1 MAYSTFDLAKVMS
14 SKSDYVSWVPTIHKT
29 VPSSSASESLGR
41 GAATALD
48 GILDGVLLLAADGQI
63 LLLNHQAE
71 KLCGLIQS
79 DPCIESDAPFTAPDP
94 ILTACQLLH
103 DNRDR
108 LAGRSLPARA
118 VLTIYPNIK
127 VRISL
132 LEPESDQDPLFLV
145 TLEDQRQTS
154 ITQAMFDQWLYGLT
168 EREGEVWMLRLQD
181 YSYQEIADKLYL
193 SINTVKKHMKTILAK
208 QEQCQF
214 GEANALAA

>member
-1 MAYSTFDLAKVMS
+1 MS
-14 SKSDYVSWVPTIHKT
+14 SKSDYASWVPTIQRAG
-29 VPSSSASESLGR
+29 SSSTSSESLGC

-48 GILDGVLLLAADGQI
+48 GILDGVMLLGANSQI

-71 KLCGLIQS
+71 NLCGLMQAALR
-79 DPCIESDAPFTAPDP
+79 IESDAPFTAPDP
-94 ILTACQLLH
+94 IVTACQLLH

-118 VLTIYPNIK
+118 VFTVCPNIK

-132 LEPESDQDPLFLV
+132 LEAEADQEPLFLV

-181 YSYQEIADKLYL
+181 YSYQEIADKLHL